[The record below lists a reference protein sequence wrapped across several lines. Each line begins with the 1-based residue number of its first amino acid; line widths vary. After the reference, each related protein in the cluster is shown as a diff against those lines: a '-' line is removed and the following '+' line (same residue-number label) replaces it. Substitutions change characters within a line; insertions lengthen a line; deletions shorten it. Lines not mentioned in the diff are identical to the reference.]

1 MIKSEL
7 IKAYESE
14 GIAIPFRM
22 LLDIYSDDEDIPNSF
37 IKNVLLHKP
46 TPTPHTF
53 VMSELMYN
61 AFNNAIKES
70 KRCGQNK

>member
-14 GIAIPFRM
+14 GITIPFRM
-22 LLDIYSDDEDIPNSF
+22 LLDIYNDDEDIPNSF
-37 IKNVLLHKP
+37 IRNVLLYRP

-53 VMSELMYN
+53 IMGEGLYN
-61 AFNNAIKES
+61 AFNNAIKDS
-70 KRCGQNK
+70 KLCKQNK

>member
-14 GIAIPFRM
+14 GITIPFRK
-22 LLDIYSDDEDIPNSF
+22 LLDIYNDDEDIPNSF

-46 TPTPHTF
+46 TPTSHTF
-53 VMSELMYN
+53 VMSERMYN

-70 KRCGQNK
+70 KRCAQNK